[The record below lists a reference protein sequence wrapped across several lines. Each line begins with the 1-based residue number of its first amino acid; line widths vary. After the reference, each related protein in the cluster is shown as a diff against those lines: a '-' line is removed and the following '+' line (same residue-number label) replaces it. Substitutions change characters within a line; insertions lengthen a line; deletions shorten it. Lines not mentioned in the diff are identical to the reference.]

1 MSDGKAVLSPAIL
14 HPTHMWL
21 TGQPGDKSAAKLLND
36 SPVKENWGLD
46 IYPPCPRLERKKKAA
61 VAVGV
66 EFVDDGALCT
76 GCGMQGIMAGV
87 FSFTGLLAYNREGNQ
102 I

>member
-1 MSDGKAVLSPAIL
+1 M
-14 HPTHMWL
+14 
-21 TGQPGDKSAAKLLND
+21 
-36 SPVKENWGLD
+36 
-46 IYPPCPRLERKKKAA
+46 
-61 VAVGV
+61 AVGV